1 MRKVAWIALAALAA
15 SVPALPAAQGDGL
28 AGTWKLVIYMR
39 GQHPAFLLIDLH
51 ADNGRL
57 VGKTLACLDPQVGT
71 MAVTVASA
79 APDDIKLEMK
89 VPQGPVLNFEG
100 KLEDHRIVGSF
111 DLGSRLVPAELV
123 RTNLKSLDD
132 TYQMAKETLA
142 TQSNG
147 PDVIE
152 AAMVLLSQAGAKNAK
167 PEEVR
172 SWADKAYRN
181 AEAFG
186 ARYRRDIALN
196 IARDLTPNVNTA
208 SIAVDYAR
216 RAERMLTAKDTPVTQ
231 KTTLQVLAGAL
242 RSAGKEQEANE
253 VDAREEKI
261 EWVKIR
267 RYPGRKDKS
276 DRAVLV
282 ELFTGAECQP
292 CVAAD
297 VAFDALSKTYKP
309 TEVVLLEYHL
319 HVPGPD
325 PLANAAT
332 DARSRY
338 YGEAVQGTPT
348 ILFNGKLPEEGG
360 GGPLSAGQKRY
371 QEYADVIDPLLE
383 KPAAASVKATAMR
396 KGDTLEIAAQAEAK
410 DPARK
415 VRLRVAL
422 VEEQV
427 RYTGGN
433 RLPVYH
439 HVVRAFPGGE
449 EGVLLKDGSA
459 KQNVTVDIQ
468 KLRQDLT
475 KYLDDFAK
483 ENPFPRKERPLDL
496 KNLRVV
502 AFVQDDTT
510 KEVLQ
515 ATTADIAAEGS

>member
-15 SVPALPAAQGDGL
+15 SVPALPAAQGDSL
-28 AGTWKLVIYMR
+28 AGTWKLNIYMR
-39 GQHPAFLLIDLH
+39 GQHPTFLLIDLH
-51 ADNGRL
+51 SDNGRL
-57 VGKTLACLDPQVGT
+57 VGKMLACLDPQVTT

-79 APDDIKLEMK
+79 APDDVKLEMK
-89 VPQGPVLNFEG
+89 VPDGPVLNFEG
-100 KLEDHRIVGSF
+100 KVQEDHRILGSF

-123 RTNLKSLDD
+123 RTNLKGLNDS
-132 TYQMAKETLA
+132 YQMAKETLA
-142 TQSNG
+142 TQSKG
-147 PDVIE
+147 PEVIE
-152 AAMVLLSQAGAKNAK
+152 AAMLLLSQAGAKNAK

-181 AEAFG
+181 AEVFG
-186 ARYRRDIALN
+186 PRYHRDIALS
-196 IARDLTPNVNTA
+196 IARDLTPNVDTA

-216 RAERMLTAKDTPVTQ
+216 RAERMLTAKDTAVTQ

-261 EWVKIR
+261 EWVKVR
-267 RYPGRKDKS
+267 PYPGRKDKS

-282 ELFTGAECQP
+282 ELFTGAECPP

-297 VAFDALSKTYKP
+297 IAFDALSKTYKP
-309 TEVVLLEYHL
+309 NELVLLEYHV
-319 HVPGPD
+319 HIPAPD
-325 PLANAAT
+325 PLANTAT

-338 YGEAVQGTPT
+338 YAVEGTPT
-348 ILFNGKLPEEGG
+348 IFFNGKPPEEGG
-360 GGPLSAGQKRY
+360 GGPMSAGQKRY

-383 KPAAASVKATAMR
+383 KPAVASVKATAMR

-422 VEEQV
+422 VEEQI

-449 EGVLLKDGSA
+449 EGVLLKDGNA
-459 KQNVTVDIQ
+459 KQNVSVDIQ

-475 KYLDDFAK
+475 KYLDNFAK

-502 AFVQDDTT
+502 AFVQDDAT

-515 ATTADIAAEGS
+515 ATTTDIAAEGS